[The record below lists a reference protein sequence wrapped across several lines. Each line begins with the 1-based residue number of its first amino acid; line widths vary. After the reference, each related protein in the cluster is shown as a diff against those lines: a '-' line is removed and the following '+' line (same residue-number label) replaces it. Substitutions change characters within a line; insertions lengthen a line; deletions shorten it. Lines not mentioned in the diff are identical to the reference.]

1 MLNLAGPCQ
10 QFIGGQPLSNESMN
24 INLDIDNLDFI
35 HLDFHHLET
44 LVHNLPNSLSV
55 IFATFEKHFLMM
67 IPQKKDQRVIH
78 EPVFVTHDWQARR
91 KHSIILMNHSV
102 IQFFGNYH
110 QKMFLKCCKNH

>member
-44 LVHNLPNSLSV
+44 LVHKLPNSPTLYTELDNV
-55 IFATFEKHFLMM
+55 A
-67 IPQKKDQRVIH
+67 P
-78 EPVFVTHDWQARR
+78 
-91 KHSIILMNHSV
+91 
-102 IQFFGNYH
+102 
-110 QKMFLKCCKNH
+110 

>member
-44 LVHNLPNSLSV
+44 LVHKLPNSREKRKEFLRNKLEWICCRVHVIGSVHWKASGLS
-55 IFATFEKHFLMM
+55 LR
-67 IPQKKDQRVIH
+67 PQVSGRCNAVSVKNYCKDI
-78 EPVFVTHDWQARR
+78 ET
-91 KHSIILMNHSV
+91 
-102 IQFFGNYH
+102 
-110 QKMFLKCCKNH
+110 KC